1 MKWYEAFAGN
11 PAFSCLYS
19 VFLGKIAPFVKSQ
32 PVPKRKD
39 GPVKTVV
46 GKTFQDVVFDKS
58 KDVFIEM
65 YAPWC
70 GHCKNLEPIYKN
82 LAKDLK
88 NEKNLVIAKLDAT
101 ANDVPANYESQGFPT
116 IYFAPANKKEEP
128 LKYEGGRTLD
138 DMKKYLEEHAT
149 VSFGKSLK
157 EEL

>member
-1 MKWYEAFAGN
+1 MNLAL
-11 PAFSCLYS
+11 SCRTFFFL
-19 VFLGKIAPFVKSQ
+19 FLGKIAPYIKSQ

-70 GHCKNLEPIYKN
+70 GHCKNLEPIYKT

-101 ANDVPANYESQGFPT
+101 ANDVPENYGAQGFPT
-116 IYFAPANKKEEP
+116 IYFAPANEKEEP

-138 DMKKYLEEHAT
+138 EMKKYLEEHAT
-149 VSFGKSLK
+149 VSFGKSLR

>member
-1 MKWYEAFAGN
+1 M
-11 PAFSCLYS
+11 
-19 VFLGKIAPFVKSQ
+19 
-32 PVPKRKD
+32 
-39 GPVKTVV
+39 KTVV

-101 ANDVPANYESQGFPT
+101 ANDVPENYESQGFPT
-116 IYFAPANKKEEP
+116 IYYAPANSKEKP

-138 DMKKYLEEHAT
+138 EMKKYLEEHAT
-149 VSFGKSLK
+149 VSFGKSLR